1 MTPAERQE
9 WERLVGNLLDAQS
22 AYNADEYVGCV
33 GDEGSYEP
41 VVANARAALTAFVER
56 LTAGE
61 EVLQVVN
68 PKYPGHKHYWAANGF
83 PAFPASYVLTP
94 GTFRVTPLDGGTDGD

>member
-41 VVANARAALTAFVER
+41 VVANARAALDAFVER

-61 EVLQVVN
+61 EVVRVVN
-68 PKYPGHKHYWAANGF
+68 PEYPGDRHYWDARNVPTF
-83 PAFPASYVLTP
+83 PSHYIITP
-94 GTFRVTPLDGGTDGD
+94 GTFRVTRVEEGE